1 MTRTSRLSFLIIC
14 ETCALLLALGELAS
28 ADPLA
33 PTKVQTL
40 PMTSSDETTAA
51 VERSR
56 TMSPQDNSPELQPR
70 IGEQPRNPSG
80 QLTAPPQAFQGAA
93 LTRDVKAIPTI
104 TIRVPEA
111 ARDPDSHPVH
121 TTRVPPQ
128 SMPDHELN
136 TNGSR

>member
-1 MTRTSRLSFLIIC
+1 MIRTSRFSFLAIC
-14 ETCALLLALGELAS
+14 ETCVLLVALGGLAN

-40 PMTSSDETTAA
+40 PITSSDETTAA
-51 VERSR
+51 IEQSR
-56 TMSPQDNSPELQPR
+56 KMSPQDNSGELQPR

-80 QLTAPPQAFQGAA
+80 QLTAPPQAFPGPAHNP
-93 LTRDVKAIPTI
+93 DVKAIPTI

-111 ARDPDSHPVH
+111 GRDPDSHPVH

-128 SMPDHELN
+128 SMPERELN
-136 TNGSR
+136 TTGNR